1 MWFCFTVAGSW
12 PWAICP
18 AEAGACVSKQSGW
31 EMPANLP
38 KHGVCSCTK
47 ERVLWKVAVFW
58 VGANKPGQAFMA
70 LFNRSSLRDLK
81 PPMP

>member
-1 MWFCFTVAGSW
+1 
-12 PWAICP
+12 
-18 AEAGACVSKQSGW
+18 
-31 EMPANLP
+31 
-38 KHGVCSCTK
+38 
-47 ERVLWKVAVFW
+47 LWKVAVFW